1 MKIYFTGS
9 LHNKDIDK
17 VIYQKIVEL
26 LIEAGHDVRADHILK
41 TKQHELDAQPAS
53 ERSIYY
59 DKLNKWISAAD
70 LVVGEVSYPSTINIG
85 HEISLALDKGKP
97 VLALYQKGRAPGV
110 LQGIK
115 SERFMLIEYTYSEL
129 KKMLDYGLDEAI
141 NQVDVRFNFFISPQ
155 IGRYLDWVAQKKRV
169 PRAVF
174 LRKLIENE
182 MQTDKDYEDT
192 LK

>member
-17 VIYQKIVEL
+17 EIYTKIVDL
-26 LIEAGHDVRADHILK
+26 LVSSGHDVRADHILK
-41 TKQHELDAQPAS
+41 TKQVDLDIQSAS

-59 DKLNKWISAAD
+59 EKLHKWISSAD

-115 SERFMLIEYTYSEL
+115 SERFMLVEYTIPEL
-129 KKMLDYGLDEAI
+129 KKTLQYGLEEAF

-155 IGRYLDWVAQKKRV
+155 IGRYLDWVSQKKRI
-169 PRAVF
+169 PRAVY
-174 LRKLIENE
+174 LRKLIEEE
-182 MQTDKDYEDT
+182 MNSNDEYKEA
-192 LK
+192 K

>member
-9 LHNKDIDK
+9 LHNRDIDK
-17 VIYQKIVEL
+17 ETYSKIVDL
-26 LIEAGHDVRADHILK
+26 LINFGHDVRADHILK
-41 TKQHELDAQPAS
+41 TKQVDLDVQTAS

-59 DKLNKWISAAD
+59 DKLNKWISGAD

-115 SERFMLIEYTYSEL
+115 SDRFMLVEYTLPEL
-129 KKMLDYGLDEAI
+129 KKTLEYGLEEAL

-155 IGRYLDWVAQKKRV
+155 IGKYLDWVSQKKRI
-169 PRAVF
+169 PRAVY
-174 LRKLIENE
+174 LRKLIEEE
-182 MQTDKDYEDT
+182 MHSNSEYSETN
-192 LK
+192 

>member
-9 LHNKDIDK
+9 LHNRDIDK
-17 VIYQKIVEL
+17 EVYSKIVDL
-26 LIEAGHDVRADHILK
+26 LIHAGHDVRADHILK
-41 TKQHELDAQPAS
+41 TKQVDLDIQSAS

-59 DKLNKWISAAD
+59 DKLNKWISSAD

-115 SERFMLIEYTYSEL
+115 SDRFMLVEYTLPEL
-129 KKMLDYGLDEAI
+129 KKTLEYGLDEAT

-155 IGRYLDWVAQKKRV
+155 IGKYLDWVSQKKRI
-169 PRAVF
+169 PRAVY
-174 LRKLIENE
+174 LRKLIEEE
-182 MQTDKDYEDT
+182 MNSNTEYLESK
-192 LK
+192 